1 MYNLAGSL
9 RVPHTTCVPDPN
21 LEIRGGGVVSKNF
34 FSALWASVCSKNRR
48 GAGPPL
54 DPPLYISSNIVD
66 LNMINPTLPAQ
77 PPFVFSLIEE
87 ETRRLGSSL

>member
-1 MYNLAGSL
+1 M
-9 RVPHTTCVPDPN
+9 PDPD
-21 LEIRGGGVVSKNF
+21 LEIRGGGGVVSKNF

-54 DPPLYISSNIVD
+54 DPPLYVSSNIFD
-66 LNMINPTLPAQ
+66 LNMINPTLRAQ

-87 ETRRLGSSL
+87 ETRKLGSSL